1 MKKQLLGRTAVFAAA
16 VAALMF
22 VAPGCSRRADRP
34 DTEAPTVI
42 TLWHAYN
49 AFAKAEFDRCVDR
62 FNDTV
67 GKEKGIIVD
76 TYGFG
81 SSAELDEALYD
92 SANQI
97 IGAEPLPDLFTA
109 YPDSARRLDEIA
121 PLMNLEDYFDGEELD
136 KYRPEFLAEGM
147 WEEGGSPRMLPIA
160 KSTELLFLNSTEYD
174 RFSRETGA
182 DPAKLGTWEGLK
194 ETAEGY
200 WKWSGGK
207 PFLGMNGYNDFA
219 ILSAVQLGCEPFRS
233 EGGTVVFNYPRDV
246 ARQVWELYYVP
257 HLMGWYRSETY
268 NQDGVKS
275 GKLAAYIGSS
285 AGAGY
290 FPEEVIVNEGK
301 RYPIECRALSY
312 PTFEGKKDYMTQRGA
327 NLCAFSSD
335 PVHERASA
343 EFMKWFTEPAQN
355 VTFAASTGYL
365 PVEKEALS
373 SLPELLAHPKQD
385 DNGVAVEKSVAA
397 ALGAMENREFYVKR
411 CFKGAYEADRVFGE
425 SLGDKVS
432 EDLEAL
438 EVRVHAG
445 GDREALVAGYV
456 GEENFESWYQGLLAQ
471 MDQILNGET
480 DEE

>member
-1 MKKQLLGRTAVFAAA
+1 MLAVAVTAVVLA
-16 VAALMF
+16 VS
-22 VAPGCSRRADRP
+22 GCSRRADRP
-34 DTEAPTVI
+34 DPNAPTVI

-76 TYGFG
+76 AYGFG

-92 SANQI
+92 SANEI
-97 IGAEPLPDLFTA
+97 IGAEPLPNLFTA
-109 YPDSARRLDEIA
+109 YPDSARRLDEIV
-121 PLMNLEDYFDGEELD
+121 PLVNLENYFDDEELE

-160 KSTELLFLNSTEYD
+160 KSTELLFLNATEFE

-182 DPAKLGTWEGLK
+182 DPAKLGTWEGLA
-194 ETAEGY
+194 ETAKCY
-200 WKWSGGK
+200 WEWSGGM

-219 ILSAVQLGCEPFRS
+219 LLSAVQLGCEPFRNES
-233 EGGTVVFNYPRDV
+233 GKVVFDYPRDV
-246 ARQVWELYYVP
+246 ARQVWDLYYVP
-257 HLMGWYRSETY
+257 HLMGWYSSETY

-275 GKLAAYIGSS
+275 GKLVAYIGSS

-301 RYPIECRALSY
+301 RYPVECRVLSY
-312 PTFEGKKDYMTQRGA
+312 PTFEGKREYMTQRGA

-335 PVHERASA
+335 PVHEYASA
-343 EFMKWFTEPAQN
+343 EFMKWFTEPDQN
-355 VTFAASTGYL
+355 VAFAASTGYL
-365 PVEKEALS
+365 PVEKAALF
-373 SLPELLAHPKQD
+373 SLPEILAHVSQD
-385 DNGVAVEKSVAA
+385 DNSVAVEKSVAA

-411 CFKGAYEADRVFGE
+411 CFKGAYEANRIFGE
-425 SLGDKVS
+425 SLGDKVNT
-432 EDLEAL
+432 DLEELA
-438 EVRVHAG
+438 VRVHAG
-445 GDREALVAGYV
+445 FDRDALVSEYV
-456 GEENFESWYQGLLAQ
+456 GEENFESWYQGLSAQ
-471 MDQILNGET
+471 MDQILNGEK